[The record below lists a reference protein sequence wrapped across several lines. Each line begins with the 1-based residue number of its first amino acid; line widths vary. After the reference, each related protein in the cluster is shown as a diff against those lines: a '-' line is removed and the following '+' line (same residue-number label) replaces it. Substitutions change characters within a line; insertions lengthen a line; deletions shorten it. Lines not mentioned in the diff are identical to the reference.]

1 LRDVSRRASA
11 LTLLSL
17 LIAVPAWALDGRVI
31 DARSQAPIANA
42 EVTIVGQRGSVR
54 TGADGRFE
62 WALPATAPLVFVII
76 LPGGV
81 VSRPIR
87 VKTLD
92 EANRVTLAVEAAIAE
107 SVDVSGSAPAIDVSA
122 GVSTS
127 LVTAADITL
136 RHPITVGDIL
146 ENIPGVTVISEGQS
160 ATPAIRGLA
169 RGRTSIMVDGSRA
182 SSERR
187 AGANASFLDPGIV
200 ERVEVARGPASVAYG
215 SDAMGGVIAVRTRR
229 PDYSR
234 PLQVRFAGT
243 VGDGLPEVSGNLD
256 VSAGYGRGAV
266 VAGVR
271 SRELDSHDSPTGPVP
286 HSDWRDRGVRLRWEH
301 ATASSAWS
309 IGWQT
314 DQSRDIGRPR
324 SDADVVRVTTPSEDS
339 HRLTASFGR
348 KSFAG
353 FDRVRLDGLLGSIS
367 QQTNQ
372 DRLPT
377 STRARSLEEAEVG
390 SREFQLRASAD
401 RNLGG
406 ARFQFGADLDGR
418 HGLESTDTVVS
429 YNLAGAVM
437 STQVTPS
444 IENAHR
450 TNAGVFTQADVQAA
464 SRLRLSGGIRADVV
478 HSANTGGHFGDR
490 EVTHSAVA
498 GSAAATFVPVE
509 SLTLTG
515 QLSRGFREPML
526 IDRFYRGPVGRGFIE
541 GNPDLEPETSLQV
554 DVVARYDTGRLV
566 VSSAF
571 YDYRI
576 SNLIERYQAGSNS
589 FFFRNRSAAR
599 IRGAELE
606 ARASLTHAFTVS
618 LTAQSSRGRDDEDGT
633 PLDDVAPRSVSVV
646 TRHSLR
652 AVSSYL
658 RVTAFA
664 SHDAAGP
671 SEVPTPGYW
680 LADAGAAWRI
690 SRQLQIV
697 GTMRNLLNDS
707 YYSSAGPRWVY
718 APGRHGSMTVVVA
731 F

>member
-1 LRDVSRRASA
+1 MLRRVGAFTFLA
-11 LTLLSL
+11 LS
-17 LIAVPAWALDGRVI
+17 IALPAWALGGRVV
-31 DARSQAPIANA
+31 DARTRAPIANA

-62 WALPATAPLVFVII
+62 WALPAVAPLVFVVI
-76 LPGGV
+76 LPDGL
-81 VSRPIR
+81 VSRPIH
-87 VKTLD
+87 VTMID
-92 EANRVTLAVEAAIAE
+92 EANGVTLAVEAAVAE
-107 SVDVSGSAPAIDVSA
+107 SVDVSGAAPAIDVSA
-122 GVSTS
+122 GASTS
-127 LVTAADITL
+127 LVTAADLNL
-136 RHPITVGDIL
+136 RHPITVGEIL
-146 ENIPGVTVISEGQS
+146 ENVPGVSDISEGQS

-182 SSERR
+182 SGERR
-187 AGANASFLDPGIV
+187 AGANASFLDPAIV

-229 PDYSR
+229 PDYTR
-234 PLQVRFAGT
+234 PLRVRFAGT
-243 VGDGLPEVSGNLD
+243 LGGGFPEASGDLEVQ
-256 VSAGYGRGAV
+256 AGYGSGGIL
-266 VAGVR
+266 AGVR
-271 SRELDSHDSPTGPVP
+271 GRDFDSYDSPVGAVP
-286 HSDWRDRGVRLRWEH
+286 NSGWRDRGARLRWEH
-301 ATASSAWS
+301 AIQSAVLS

-314 DQSRDIGRPR
+314 DLSRDIGRPR

-339 HRLTASFGR
+339 HRLTVSYGR
-348 KSFAG
+348 GALAG
-353 FDRVRLDGLLGSIS
+353 FDRVRLDGLLGSVH

-377 STRARSLEEAEVG
+377 STRARSLEQAEVQ
-390 SREFQLRASAD
+390 SREFQLRATAD
-401 RNLGG
+401 RTFAG
-406 ARFQFGADLDGR
+406 ARFQFGADVDGR

-429 YNLAGAVM
+429 YNLSGAIVT
-437 STQVTPS
+437 TQATPS
-444 IENAHR
+444 IENANR

-464 SRLRLSGGIRADVV
+464 RRLRLSGGIRGDVV
-478 HSANTGGHFGDR
+478 HSANEGGYFGDR
-490 EVTHSAVA
+490 EVTHSAVS
-498 GSAAATFVPVE
+498 GSAAATFMPVD

-526 IDRFYRGPVGRGFIE
+526 LDRFYRGPVGRGFIE
-541 GNPDLEPETSLQV
+541 GNPELEPETSLQI
-554 DVVARYDTGRLV
+554 DVVARYDTGRV
-566 VSSAF
+566 VFASAF

-576 SNLIERYQAGSNS
+576 SNLIERYQSGSNS

-606 ARASLTHAFTVS
+606 ARAALPRGFAVS
-618 LTAQSSRGRDDEDGT
+618 VTAQTSRGRDDDGT
-633 PLDDVAPRSVSVV
+633 PIDDIAPRSVSVV

-671 SEVPTPGYW
+671 SEVPTPAST
-680 LADAGAAWRI
+680 LVDAGASWRI
-690 SRQLQIV
+690 GRHLQVV

-718 APGRHGSMTVVVA
+718 APGRHGSVTVVLEY
-731 F
+731 